1 MRTQRRPTTSAE
13 SLARLERPRQFTHF
27 TIALT
32 VKVSPSH
39 QRKVNQFILILPLV
53 AIKNKYIVVRNIGKR
68 ERTYAEGLRSGSPNV
83 EWIGNTT
90 NNNNVA
96 ISALHRFVFVSV
108 FHRRSVYTFFLL
120 EHASLRIDKIKL
132 LTRDR

>member
-13 SLARLERPRQFTHF
+13 MLKCDRRQFTHF
-27 TIALT
+27 TVALT

-53 AIKNKYIVVRNIGKR
+53 AIKNKYIVIRNIGKR
-68 ERTYAEGLRSGSPNV
+68 ERTYAEGLRSLNA

-96 ISALHRFVFVSV
+96 ISALHRFVFVSAFCRISFHTFV
-108 FHRRSVYTFFLL
+108 F
-120 EHASLRIDKIKL
+120 IG
-132 LTRDR
+132 TREFESRQD